1 MQIKSSISM
10 LATSQ
15 SSISAANIS
24 INTQF
29 IGSYI
34 QRAPAAR
41 AKNAANNIRTIKNS
55 FICIKVYSAAFIY
68 L

>member
-1 MQIKSSISM
+1 MQIKSISM
-10 LATSQ
+10 LDTSQ

-41 AKNAANNIRTIKNS
+41 AKNAASNICRTIKNS